1 MVVCERLVTS
11 DKRLVLGIKFIPPPP
26 PEDGVDGNGNP
37 GPVSV
42 RMQTN

>member
-1 MVVCERLVTS
+1 MVVSRWLFASDERLISGV
-11 DKRLVLGIKFIPPPP
+11 KFIPPPP
-26 PEDGVDGNGNP
+26 RDGVDGNGNP